1 MSIGISSGP
10 ESNGSPIKDV
20 AAGQTQANVL
30 IEKPI
35 MARVLFSE
43 ALPQL
48 PPKLA
53 QQLEAAMPGLSAPLY
68 RVQLDIGQQK
78 LITYSQTPLPA
89 GEIVQLSPKADGQ
102 LQASALPKSE
112 LSLNLATLS
121 KPLLNMPVLDASNL
135 PRLPPA
141 SVLNPTQIISPEIV
155 KQAITH
161 SGQFFERHLLNPATT
176 GSSVINAALPSAPS
190 PSTPSQGQALPNN
203 PLNQGSLLPGI
214 IPAQN
219 KQNPT
224 QPGSALQPGS
234 PVPAGQP
241 GPASTPDL
249 NNSWQKLQQ
258 NVKNMGLWLDQALAG
273 KTAKIPAPAVL
284 STTSPQTQAPATQNM
299 SVTPPGQP
307 TPGALA
313 SQASAST
320 NPQQTALGTNQ
331 ALPANQPLQQDFK
344 AWLIVNQHQLKEQLN
359 QHLLLKGQ
367 STKPWLPESFAT
379 AGSSTQNQPH
389 NIWPRN
395 LSWQPILLNN
405 LQENDQHIDQ
415 KQDALVKLLL
425 QVSQGLG
432 RIQQDQAGNRQQ
444 QGVNPQ
450 TDITLQLPYLEQQ
463 QIRFVEI
470 ELQEKNT
477 QVENSKQQVRAWHMI
492 LRFEQASPF
501 PFAIELSLH
510 SMQVNLHCWAQHS
523 LSVSALREKLP
534 LLRKKLTAAGFNCQQ
549 LDTKLGSPAPLK
561 RQIQQYRVD
570 IHT

>member
-10 ESNGSPIKDV
+10 ESSGSPIKDV
-20 AAGQTQANVL
+20 ATGQTQTNVL

-53 QQLEAAMPGLSAPLY
+53 QQLQAVMPGLSAPLY

-89 GEIVQLSPKADGQ
+89 GEIVQVSPRADGQ
-102 LQASALPKSE
+102 LQASALPRSE
-112 LSLNLATLS
+112 LSLNLATLN
-121 KPLLNMPVLDASNL
+121 KPLLNMPVLDTGNM
-135 PRLPPA
+135 PRLPPT
-141 SVLNPTQIISPEIV
+141 SVLNPAQIISPEIV
-155 KQAITH
+155 KQAIAQ
-161 SGQFFERHLLNPATT
+161 SGQFFERHLLNHGTT
-176 GSSVINAALPSAPS
+176 GNNISHTVLPNAAK
-190 PSTPSQGQALPNN
+190 GQALANN
-203 PLNQGSLLPGI
+203 PLNQGNVLPTTP
-214 IPAQN
+214 PAQN
-219 KQNPT
+219 TQNPAQT
-224 QPGSALQPGS
+224 TRTVEPDNPLS
-234 PVPAGQP
+234 AGQSKTAP
-241 GPASTPDL
+241 TLDL
-249 NNSWQKLQQ
+249 NNNWQKLQQ
-258 NVKNMGLWLDQALAG
+258 NVKNMGLWLDKALGG
-273 KTAKIPAPAVL
+273 KTDKIPAPVAL
-284 STTSPQTQAPATQNM
+284 TATRSQAPATHNM
-299 SVTPPGQP
+299 PGNIQGQSSLGTLVSQAGPGTGPGQ
-307 TPGALA
+307 
-313 SQASAST
+313 
-320 NPQQTALGTNQ
+320 TATLNNQPLSTNQ
-331 ALPANQPLQQDFK
+331 ALQQDFK
-344 AWLIVNQHQLKEQLN
+344 AWLIVNQQQLKEQLN

-367 STKPWLPESFAT
+367 STKPWLPERFAT
-379 AGSSTQNQPH
+379 TDSVTNNQPH

-395 LSWQPILLNN
+395 LSWQPILLNH
-405 LQENDQHIDQ
+405 LQENDPHMDQ

-450 TDITLQLPYLEQQ
+450 TDINLQLPYLEQQ

-477 QVENSKQQVRAWHMI
+477 KVENTKQQVRAWHMI

-510 SMQVNLHCWAQHS
+510 SMQVNLHCWAQHT
-523 LSVSALREKLP
+523 LFVAALREKLP